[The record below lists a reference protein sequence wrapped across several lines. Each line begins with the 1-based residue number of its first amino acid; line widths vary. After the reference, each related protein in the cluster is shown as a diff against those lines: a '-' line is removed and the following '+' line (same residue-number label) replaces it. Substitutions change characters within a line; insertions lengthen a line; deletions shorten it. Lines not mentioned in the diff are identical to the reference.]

1 MGGLPELRG
10 YHAVLAVK
18 TLRAP
23 KAACSA
29 ESRKARV
36 LTAPLRRGARCAG
49 NPARS
54 STEGIKTM
62 ETVNSLM
69 TSVDTRYASAFQ
81 DALEPGELQRRSP
94 AVFAPHAHE
103 ATSPVYTFISTERVL
118 DALGQAGFVPVAAR
132 QTQTRCRSQLHACHV
147 VRLRR
152 RQESVALRDSVP
164 EIIFLNSHDGTT
176 AYQLRVGLFRA
187 VCTNGLIV
195 SLAAF
200 PVWRVPHRG
209 DILDGVVKA
218 ALEVSETFADI
229 GDQVERMEWKLLSE
243 GQRLDFAHEALL
255 LRFPEAPHGG
265 LSPSQL
271 LQVRR
276 PEDAGSDL
284 WRTFNAVQENVLRG
298 GLVGRSASG
307 RVRRTRGIT
316 AIREDVRLNTAL
328 WALADRYAA

>member
-1 MGGLPELRG
+1 
-10 YHAVLAVK
+10 
-18 TLRAP
+18 
-23 KAACSA
+23 
-29 ESRKARV
+29 
-36 LTAPLRRGARCAG
+36 
-49 NPARS
+49 
-54 STEGIKTM
+54 M

-69 TSVDTRYASAFQ
+69 TSESTRYASAFAS
-81 DALEPGELQRRSP
+81 ALEPEELRSRSP
-94 AVFAPHAHE
+94 AVFAPGAHE
-103 ATSPVYTFISTERVL
+103 TTSPVYTFVSTERVL

-152 RQESVALRDSVP
+152 RYETVALKDCVP
-164 EIIFLNSHDGTT
+164 EIVFLNSHDGTT

-195 SLAAF
+195 SMAAF

-218 ALEVSETFADI
+218 ALEVSEAFAEL
-229 GDQVERMEWKLLSE
+229 GDQVERMEYKLLTE
-243 GQRLDFAHEALL
+243 DQRLQFAHEALR
-255 LRFPEAPHGG
+255 LRFPEPPHGG

-271 LQVRR
+271 LTVRR

-284 WRTFNAVQENVLRG
+284 WRTFNAVEENVLRG

-307 RVRRTRGIT
+307 RVRRTRGIK
-316 AIREDVRLNTAL
+316 AIREDIRLNTGL
-328 WALADRYAA
+328 WELANQYAA